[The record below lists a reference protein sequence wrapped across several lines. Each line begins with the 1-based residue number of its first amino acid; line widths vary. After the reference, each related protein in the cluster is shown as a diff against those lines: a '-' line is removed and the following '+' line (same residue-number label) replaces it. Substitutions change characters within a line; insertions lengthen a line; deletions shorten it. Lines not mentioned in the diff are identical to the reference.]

1 MKVLVIGANGKVGKK
16 VVQKLA
22 DSKHEA
28 IAMVRKEEQMDK
40 LKEIGAS
47 NVVLADLEKDFSHA
61 FDGVDAVIFAA
72 GSGGSTG
79 ADKTLIVDLW
89 GSIKA
94 MDMAKEKGVKRFV
107 QLSSI
112 GAGNPDE
119 QGDKIKHYMVAKG
132 VADRSLQATELDY
145 TIVRPGSLTN
155 DAPVGKIKTADVF
168 SSDISDKSITRAD
181 VAHVLVDVLE
191 RPNTSEKAFE
201 VLQGD
206 KSIDEAMNAL

>member
-1 MKVLVIGANGKVGKK
+1 MNVLVIGANGKVGKK
-16 VVQKLA
+16 IVQKLA

-94 MDMAKEKGVKRFV
+94 MDMAKEKGIKRFV

-132 VADRSLQATELDY
+132 VADRSLQATDLDY
-145 TIVRPGSLTN
+145 TIVRPGVLT
-155 DAPVGKIKTADVF
+155 DEDPIGKIKTADVF
-168 SSDISDKSITRAD
+168 SSNIDDKSITRAD
-181 VAHVLVDVLE
+181 VAHVLVNVLE
-191 RPNTSEKAFE
+191 RPNTSKKAFE
-201 VLQGD
+201 VLQGE
-206 KSIDEAMNAL
+206 KSIGEAMNAL